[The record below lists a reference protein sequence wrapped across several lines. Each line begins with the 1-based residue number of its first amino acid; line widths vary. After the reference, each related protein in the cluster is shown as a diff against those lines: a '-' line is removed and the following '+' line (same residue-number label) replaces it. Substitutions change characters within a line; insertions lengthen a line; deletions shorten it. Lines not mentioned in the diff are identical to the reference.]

1 MNKSLFA
8 TIEGMSINDLT
19 DVDTNTTPPTNGQTI
34 VWNST
39 TAKFEP
45 GTAAANI
52 GDLNDVDTTGVTN
65 GQVLVYNSSTNI
77 FEPGTVSGGGG
88 SGGLYSLLDF

>member
-1 MNKSLFA
+1 MAQDVGRN
-8 TIEGMSINDLT
+8 LT
-19 DVDTNTTPPTNGQTI
+19 VFTTHHPPTTPPTNGQTI
-34 VWNST
+34 VWNTS